1 MKMEILAATQAMVVA
16 WGGWLFKRQ
25 ISRID
30 ELEKQIMDEQE
41 IRQLINDKLCP
52 MRVDMKNIK
61 EDIGE
66 MKGDIKTLVSRDS
79 R

>member
-1 MKMEILAATQAMVVA
+1 MKIELIAGTWAAVTA

-30 ELEKQIMDEQE
+30 DLEKKVMSQAE
-41 IRQLINDKLCP
+41 IRELINDKLDP

-61 EDIGE
+61 EDIKE
-66 MKGDIKTLVSRDS
+66 MKDDIKTLVNRDNH
-79 R
+79 